1 MQPNYG
7 QPGTD
12 VLPAGA
18 YDPNVT
24 GLEDF
29 NASDMRMPRLSIDH
43 EKGGFVDSLN
53 PDNAMPEIQVIP
65 LGLIKQRVM
74 WPALMTDDG
83 GDSNPMCKSVDHNT
97 GYPNITS
104 TDQRELFPWQA
115 SGWNPNDF
123 PRDDVQRI
131 VLPCNSCRLKEWKS
145 HPDGKKTWCS
155 EQYAMPLLYAPV
167 DPSFTLQ
174 QEPTILALYTAQ
186 RSSINSAKAFFA
198 GMVRQQKP
206 AFAFR
211 ARFTLKREQRGK
223 NTYYVPLMTVIG
235 SSGQDDWPAYAASYT
250 EVRAYLTQPPR
261 VRDDQQ
267 QAGVSGAG
275 IAQNNQMGGFQNTT
289 WAPGQQAA
297 PAQTA
302 PVQTAQPVDPAY
314 EAWKRQQAQQA
325 APVQQVPVAQPVPQP
340 QPSVVQ
346 ATPVV
351 GGPVVGGPIS
361 PAQPAP
367 SSSTAGRDDEGEDPL
382 PF

>member
-12 VLPAGA
+12 LAPAGA

-43 EKGGFVDSLN
+43 EKGGFIDSLN
-53 PDNAMPEIQVIP
+53 PDNAMSEIQVIP
-65 LGLIKQRVM
+65 LGLVKQRVM
-74 WPALMTDDG
+74 WPALMLDDG

-115 SGWNPNDF
+115 SGWNPADF
-123 PRDDVQRI
+123 PRDDAQRI
-131 VLPCNSCRLKEWKS
+131 LLPCNSCRLKEWKS

-167 DPSFTLQ
+167 DPNVALQ
-174 QEPTILALYTAQ
+174 QEPTILAMYTAQ

-211 ARFTLKREQRGK
+211 ARWTLKREQRGK

-235 SSGQDDWPAYAASYT
+235 SSNQDDWPAYAASYT
-250 EVRAYLTQPPR
+250 EVRTL
-261 VRDDQQ
+261 
-267 QAGVSGAG
+267 
-275 IAQNNQMGGFQNTT
+275 
-289 WAPGQQAA
+289 
-297 PAQTA
+297 
-302 PVQTAQPVDPAY
+302 
-314 EAWKRQQAQQA
+314 
-325 APVQQVPVAQPVPQP
+325 
-340 QPSVVQ
+340 
-346 ATPVV
+346 
-351 GGPVVGGPIS
+351 
-361 PAQPAP
+361 
-367 SSSTAGRDDEGEDPL
+367 
-382 PF
+382 